1 MEYLPPLFR
10 IVLIWRKQATE
21 HSSTEIWN
29 LFRTK
34 VEFTLL
40 PTFFL
45 HCSVWVKWLFKR
57 YSRHFSTYIGVQT
70 HGESFALNFIN
81 IWQLLYLDF
90 LLFRIGVMDTAPG
103 HATIPDRTSYQP
115 QATSVC
121 RLCRTNCQRN
131 RGQDGLPLCQTVRSP
146 SVYVDYVASFLS

>member
-1 MEYLPPLFR
+1 MDYLPPLFS
-10 IVLIWRKQATE
+10 IVFIWRKQATE
-21 HSSTEIWN
+21 SSSAEIGT

-115 QATSVC
+115 QATSIC
-121 RLCRTNCQRN
+121 RRFRITQQRS
-131 RGQDGLPLCQTVRSP
+131 RGQEGPPFAIQCVEL
-146 SVYVDYVASFLS
+146 